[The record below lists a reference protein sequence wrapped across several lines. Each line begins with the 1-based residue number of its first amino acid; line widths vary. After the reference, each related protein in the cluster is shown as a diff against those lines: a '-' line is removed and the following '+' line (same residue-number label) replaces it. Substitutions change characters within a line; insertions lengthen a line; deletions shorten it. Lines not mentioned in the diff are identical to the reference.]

1 MRNKWFRAIF
11 RQRVLVILQILLQV
25 LLLVHLIA
33 DSGRASRIFS
43 NVMTAISLI
52 AALSIVAKKNK
63 GAYKLTW
70 VFLILLFPLFG
81 GAFYL
86 IFSFQNSTRR
96 FSERIESAENKAH
109 LLLAKPGDAYSLA
122 EEEIPDKIAQVRYLQ
137 QFAGFP
143 IYANTETRYFSPGE
157 ELLPVLLE
165 ELEKAEKYIFL
176 EYFIVQEGQMWNSIL
191 EVLKRK
197 AAQGVVVRL
206 IYDDMGCFLILP
218 KDYAKTLESYG
229 IECTV
234 FNPFRPV
241 MTVKQNNRD
250 HRKIAVIDGKV
261 AFTGGINLADEYI
274 NAYEKHGHW
283 KDSAVMLRGKGA
295 WSFTLIFLQMWM
307 LCKGCDEDFDRY
319 YPWNDAPPE
328 LPCTG
333 FVQPYADSPTDT
345 DNVGEHVYLQIINS
359 ARDYVYITT
368 PYLIV
373 DDSML
378 SALSL
383 AAKSGVDVRIIT
395 PKIWDKKLVHVTT
408 RSYYREL
415 TRAGVRIYEY
425 TKGFMHS
432 KTFVS
437 DDTTA
442 TVGTTNLDFR
452 SLYLHFECGVRMYGT
467 NAVTQIKDDFLRT
480 LNSCQLITDEDC
492 ECSLIMKLVQD
503 ILRLFAPLM

>member
-11 RQRVLVILQILLQV
+11 RQRVLVILLILLQV

-70 VFLILLFPLFG
+70 VFLIQLFPLFG

-295 WSFTLIFLQMWM
+295 WSFTLIFLQMWI
-307 LCKGCDEDFDRY
+307 LCKGCDDDFDR
-319 YPWNDAPPE
+319 
-328 LPCTG
+328 
-333 FVQPYADSPTDT
+333 
-345 DNVGEHVYLQIINS
+345 
-359 ARDYVYITT
+359 
-368 PYLIV
+368 
-373 DDSML
+373 
-378 SALSL
+378 
-383 AAKSGVDVRIIT
+383 
-395 PKIWDKKLVHVTT
+395 
-408 RSYYREL
+408 
-415 TRAGVRIYEY
+415 
-425 TKGFMHS
+425 
-432 KTFVS
+432 
-437 DDTTA
+437 
-442 TVGTTNLDFR
+442 
-452 SLYLHFECGVRMYGT
+452 
-467 NAVTQIKDDFLRT
+467 
-480 LNSCQLITDEDC
+480 
-492 ECSLIMKLVQD
+492 
-503 ILRLFAPLM
+503 